1 MESLNEKLYYKL
13 REDELESLR
22 KDFEATFAT
31 EKQVLDTIKEFIL
44 DKSYIIDP
52 HTATAV
58 KAYKEKNEKVIP
70 MVAYSTAEWTKFSPI
85 ITQALGLK
93 IKNDKEALNWISS
106 EFNVK
111 ITDKIANLFKK
122 EIKHLKIIEKNNIMP
137 ALISA
142 LN

>member
-1 MESLNEKLYYKL
+1 MDILKSSNIERLLFDKFGSTRTKELMESLNEKLYYKL

-93 IKNDKEALNWISS
+93 IKNDKRRALNWDFLSGG
-106 EFNVK
+106 
-111 ITDKIANLFKK
+111 
-122 EIKHLKIIEKNNIMP
+122 
-137 ALISA
+137 
-142 LN
+142 